1 MVEAAADVCVRPTD
15 AVNDVPGG
23 HAGGRGAAC
32 GACLAGPLAPGW
44 GRGGSCGSLHDPS
57 DGGSFVGDDARWP
70 SSHARTTLRAWLPM
84 YGYMNVK
91 IAGRAPGAGAR
102 LCICVCI
109 RASARAYLRIKARL
123 ADQLCPVRLI
133 GRGWP
138 RALGQPWA
146 SSGAWVACWRGRLG
160 RTLLWARGF
169 LGGGGRCFG
178 HSGLPLP
185 GAVGSKPPLDVE
197 PAPTL
202 FGEARTACAACRST
216 ISTTR
221 PPLPLSTAEAP
232 GWPTFRAGQGLARVA
247 GCPRSAH
254 GAGGRTRT

>member
-1 MVEAAADVCVRPTD
+1 MA
-15 AVNDVPGG
+15 
-23 HAGGRGAAC
+23 
-32 GACLAGPLAPGW
+32 
-44 GRGGSCGSLHDPS
+44 S
-57 DGGSFVGDDARWP
+57 
-70 SSHARTTLRAWLPM
+70 RT
-84 YGYMNVK
+84 
-91 IAGRAPGAGAR
+91 PGAG
-102 LCICVCI
+102 LGSWGV
-109 RASARAYLRIKARL
+109 LRIVARPLGRRAVRRGRCPLALEPRENHAARVVAYVWVYERQDRREGAGCRRSPMYMCVYTSVGTSLPSNQGPIGRPALPRQADWQRL
-123 ADQLCPVRLI
+123 AASI
-133 GRGWP
+133 GA
-138 RALGQPWA
+138 ALGFIW
-146 SSGAWVACWRGRLG
+146 RLG
-160 RTLLWARGF
+160 RLLEGAPWPNLAVGTGL

-254 GAGGRTRT
+254 GVGGRTRT